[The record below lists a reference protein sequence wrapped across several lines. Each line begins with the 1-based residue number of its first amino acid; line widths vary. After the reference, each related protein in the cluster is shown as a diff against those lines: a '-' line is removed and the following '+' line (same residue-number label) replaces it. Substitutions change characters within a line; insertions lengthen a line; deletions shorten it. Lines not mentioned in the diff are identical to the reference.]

1 MRLYSYILLYAL
13 SLHTRIPVYKGTR
26 DNLVGFIYAEDILK
40 LVLDDINA
48 ETVNVQDLLH
58 QPVIVPP
65 TKKIDEM
72 FDYFLE
78 HKIQAVAILNEFGGI
93 DGLITLKRV
102 LNFVFGKIMPESTSY
117 QTYEIIDDNTYDVSG
132 EMKLT
137 LFEDITHFGITD
149 PRMTT
154 ISGVVLRALDRLPGV
169 GDEVIIEGVVLTVLE
184 MKGHR
189 ISKLRA
195 TKSLKQLGD

>member
-1 MRLYSYILLYAL
+1 
-13 SLHTRIPVYKGTR
+13 
-26 DNLVGFIYAEDILK
+26 
-40 LVLDDINA
+40 
-48 ETVNVQDLLH
+48 
-58 QPVIVPP
+58 
-65 TKKIDEM
+65 
-72 FDYFLE
+72 
-78 HKIQAVAILNEFGGI
+78 
-93 DGLITLKRV
+93 
-102 LNFVFGKIMPESTSY
+102 MPESTSY
-117 QTYEIIDDNTYDVSG
+117 QTYEIIDDNTFDVSG